1 MITPAEFEKG
11 LTLTGVG
18 LSTAFVALGL
28 LFLIILLIYWGL
40 RLFNHVTRPRLQRD
54 GPRTLEGPTVD
65 GSAAGSGNGGEAAIA
80 VAADDPDREP
90 HKIKEMVAAVA
101 AAVAM
106 GRGGARKPTPRPGPE
121 LPAESGASAPGERW
135 RSFGRQEIMQGRQL
149 RRGWRR

>member
-28 LFLIILLIYWGL
+28 LFLIILLNYLGL
-40 RLFNHVTRPRLQRD
+40 SLFQRVVGARERRKMSPASEGLGAD
-54 GPRTLEGPTVD
+54 G
-65 GSAAGSGNGGEAAIA
+65 AAGSGNGGEGAIA
-80 VAADDPDREP
+80 VAADQSSREP

-106 GRGGARKPTPRPGPE
+106 GRGGARRPTPRVAPE
-121 LPAESGASAPGERW
+121 PAPESGASAPGERW
-135 RSFGRQEIMQGRQL
+135 RTFGRQEIMQGRQL